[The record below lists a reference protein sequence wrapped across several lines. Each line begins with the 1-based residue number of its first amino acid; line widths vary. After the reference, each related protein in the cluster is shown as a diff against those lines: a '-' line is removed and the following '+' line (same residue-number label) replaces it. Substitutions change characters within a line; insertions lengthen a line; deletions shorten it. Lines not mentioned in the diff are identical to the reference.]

1 MMKPMA
7 GRLALAVAALTLCGA
22 CAAEEPQVVTPD
34 VDVSAL
40 PPLGG
45 EWRAFNPYRGNGAAM
60 ETGQAIYAQTCL
72 ACHGPA
78 ERGNHAHVG
87 PNLMRI
93 DRYCRKLAP
102 GAMKDACLADV
113 DHYFLTTVRKGKVI
127 LDVRH
132 MPAWEGVLTQ
142 EMMWAVRSYLQSR

>member
-1 MMKPMA
+1 MRKPLI
-7 GRLALAVAALTLCGA
+7 RPFVVTAALLLLGSATP
-22 CAAEEPQVVTPD
+22 AAEPQVVTPD

-40 PPLGG
+40 PPLGKT
-45 EWRAFNPYRGNGAAM
+45 WRESNPYRGMLAAVDA
-60 ETGQAIYAQTCL
+60 GQAIYAQACL

-78 ERGNHAHVG
+78 ERGNNAHVG
-87 PNLMRI
+87 PNLLRL

-102 GAMKDACLADV
+102 GPQKEACQTDV
-113 DHYFLTTVRKGKVI
+113 DFYFQKTVRAGKVI

-142 EMMWAVRSYLQSR
+142 EMVWAVRSYLQSR